1 MKNRQ
6 ILFARRPQGW
16 VTPECFAA
24 GEAAVPEPGPGQFV
38 IRNIYMSLDPY
49 MRGMMNPQRSYAAPL
64 EPGDVMAARV
74 VGQVTASNHADYQ
87 EGDYVFAMARW
98 EEYSLLDGS
107 ETVRHVDPA
116 LAPISWNLG
125 VLGAPGLTAYV
136 GMMVLLGPPEAGQ
149 QVFVTS
155 AAGAVGQVAAQL
167 AKLQGAHVVGSA
179 GSDDKVHFLAETIGL
194 DGAFNYKKI
203 ESYDAA
209 LAEHFPGGIDMYFDN
224 VGGEALEAVLTHA
237 KPFARLPLCG
247 MISRYNEEGGYGIR
261 NLTQVNR
268 MRLTL
273 QGFIVRDHYDLLP
286 DYLQKMAGWLKAGRV
301 KYIEDITQG
310 LENAPDAF
318 IAMLKGGNFGKQ
330 VVQIGADPTRS

>member
-6 ILFARRPQGW
+6 ILFAKRPEGW
-16 VTPECFAA
+16 VTPDCFAA
-24 GEAAVPEPGPGQFV
+24 GEAEVPEPSEGEFV

-64 EPGDVMAARV
+64 EPGDVMACRV
-74 VGQVTASNHADYQ
+74 VGQVVASRHPDYR

-98 EEYSLLDGS
+98 EEYSRLNGS

-149 QVFVTS
+149 QVYVSS
-155 AAGAVGQVAAQL
+155 AAGAVGQIATQL
-167 AKLQGAHVVGSA
+167 ARLKGARVVGSA
-179 GSDDKVHFLAETIGL
+179 GSDAKVGFLTETLGL
-194 DGAFNYKKI
+194 DGAFNYKTVA
-203 ESYDAA
+203 SYEAA
-209 LAEHFPGGIDMYFDN
+209 LEQHFPDGIDMYFDN
-224 VGGEALEAVLTHA
+224 VGGEALDAVLA
-237 KPFARLPLCG
+237 RANAFARLPICG
-247 MISRYNEEGGYGIR
+247 MISRYNETEGYGFR

-273 QGFIVRDHYDLLP
+273 KGYIVRDHYELLP
-286 DYLQKMAGWLKAGRV
+286 DYLRQMAGWLKAGQV
-301 KYIEDITQG
+301 KYIEDVTQG
-310 LENAPDAF
+310 LEKAPEAF
-318 IAMLKGGNFGKQ
+318 VAMLKGGNFGKQ
-330 VVQIGADPTRS
+330 VVQIGADPTAS